1 MTHLNHH
8 NITPANAKWAAQFL
22 WNLSLEAI
30 EEKYQKLGLSACID
44 MPTVK
49 QAYHQQAYGKLAE
62 ELEKLT
68 RLLKDDAK
76 DELDKF
82 LSLVDPLP

>member
-1 MTHLNHH
+1 MTYLNHQT
-8 NITPANAKWAAQFL
+8 ITPINAKWAAQFL
-22 WNLSLEAI
+22 WNLSVEAI
-30 EEKYQKLGLSACID
+30 EEKYQKLGLAAFVD

-62 ELEKLT
+62 ELGKLT
-68 RLLKDDAK
+68 RLLKEDAK

-82 LSLVDPLP
+82 LSLIDPLP